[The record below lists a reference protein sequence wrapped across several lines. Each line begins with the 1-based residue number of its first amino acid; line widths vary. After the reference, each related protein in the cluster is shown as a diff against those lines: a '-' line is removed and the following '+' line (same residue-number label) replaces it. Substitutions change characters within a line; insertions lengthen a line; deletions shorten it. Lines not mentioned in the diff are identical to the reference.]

1 VRFPYV
7 LVFEKGGIQIS
18 LIGYRGIAFPFLIL
32 HTVSKESFFDAFV
45 CMSERKS
52 GECSKKNTI
61 GQESVMYSEEFYIL
75 SRQIE

>member
-1 VRFPYV
+1 MRFPYV
-7 LVFEKGGIQIS
+7 QVFEKGGIQIS

-52 GECSKKNTI
+52 GECSKKNFRRI
-61 GQESVMYSEEFYIL
+61 G
-75 SRQIE
+75 RKA